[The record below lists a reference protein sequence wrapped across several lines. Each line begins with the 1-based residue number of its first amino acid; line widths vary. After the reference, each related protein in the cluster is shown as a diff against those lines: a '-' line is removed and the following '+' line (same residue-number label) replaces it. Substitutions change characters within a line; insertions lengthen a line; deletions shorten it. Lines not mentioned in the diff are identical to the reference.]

1 MDYKDDVQLKSFA
14 PLEDSSCNISNY
26 TSFKSWSE
34 KYEKSLEKKIFV
46 KNPVSTTW
54 GEYFDPDSGKDE
66 KYYGV
71 IKDFLNAQE
80 EVVFKEKIYQYE
92 LSKNKSGNTR
102 IEVKKDGVVLFQLKT
117 DQFGFSAPSAK
128 KWGTSNIVSYDE
140 RPYDAHPY
148 SVYYSKEN
156 NKEKAI
162 KNIAKWVFITRYI
175 GGSFLWPE
183 EEGHNQPPFN
193 LYRGGSKKSNVSR
206 YINDRVDLTLLE
218 LSHFFKVYNS
228 FGEERKTACRECFI
242 RKYNKMY
249 SDEVLGCVTLK
260 KSKNLFTWLKHFESF
275 ETYSKFFMFDGFLN
289 DKFEVVDICEP
300 HSVIENSDKS
310 DLQEKFWETQFESVF
325 EYLCSKIIERSW
337 KIMKVIHD
345 DSEK

>member
-14 PLEDSSCNISNY
+14 LSNDSS
-26 TSFKSWSE
+26 FESWSE
-34 KYEKSLEKKIFV
+34 KYEKSLEEKIFV
-46 KNPVSTTW
+46 KNPVSKTW
-54 GEYFDPDSGKDE
+54 GEYIDPDSEDNKE
-66 KYYGV
+66 YYTI
-71 IKDFLNAQE
+71 IKDFLNTQE
-80 EVVFKEKIYQYE
+80 KVFFNNEGYQYE
-92 LSKNKSGNTR
+92 LSGNEDECDNWR

-148 SVYYSKEN
+148 SVYYSKAN
-156 NKEKAI
+156 DKGKAI
-162 KNIAKWVFITRYI
+162 KNIAKWVYFTRYI

-183 EEGHNQPPFN
+183 EEEHRQPPFN
-193 LYRGGSKKSNVSR
+193 LDRGGSKMPKRSS

-218 LSHFFKVYNS
+218 LSHFFKVYYS
-228 FGEERKTACRECFI
+228 FGEERKMACRECFI

-300 HSVIENSDKS
+300 HSVIENRNNKP
-310 DLQEKFWETQFESVF
+310 DLKKKFWETQFESVF